1 MKSFLALVSLL
12 LSASPVFADDFV
24 YLKCENKM
32 TLISTEVG
40 TEKLLNR
47 ETKSE
52 TVYFKIDPAGKRFT
66 SYNPSSS
73 QQVLKWNEAAV
84 VGGALR
90 ASLSENNEALQ
101 VDGEIVVEFQPAGK
115 LNSQVLAVAFGM
127 ISSDIDIVGD
137 CVAVAESVFAEVL
150 KESQN

>member
-12 LSASPVFADDFV
+12 LSGSPVLADGFV
-24 YLKCENKM
+24 YLKCENQM
-32 TLISTEVG
+32 TLTSTDMR
-40 TEKLLNR
+40 TERLLNR
-47 ETKSE
+47 EVKSE
-52 TVYFKIDPAGKRFT
+52 TVYFKIDPVGKRFV
-66 SYNPSSS
+66 SYNSSSS
-73 QQVLKWNEAAV
+73 QQGLKWNDATIE
-84 VGGALR
+84 GGALR
-90 ASLSENNEALQ
+90 ASLSENNEALE
-101 VDGEIVVEFQPAGK
+101 VDGEIVVEFRPAGK